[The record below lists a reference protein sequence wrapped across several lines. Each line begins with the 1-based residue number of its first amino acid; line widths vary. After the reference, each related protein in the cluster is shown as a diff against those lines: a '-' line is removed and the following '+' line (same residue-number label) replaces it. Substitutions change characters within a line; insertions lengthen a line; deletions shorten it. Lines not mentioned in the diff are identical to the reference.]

1 MHRYRSHTCGALRE
15 SNIGETVRLSG
26 WCHRVRDHGG
36 VLFIDLRDHYGLTQC
51 VADPDSPAFKDAE
64 KLRSEW
70 VVRMDGKVR
79 RRPDGTDNED
89 LPTGKVEIYVSEIE
103 VLGPAGELPLPVFGE
118 QEYPEDIR
126 LKYRFLDLRR
136 EKLHQNIMTR
146 GAIIDSMRRRM
157 KEQGFFEFQTP
168 ILTAS
173 SPEGAR
179 DFLVPSRIH
188 PGKFYALPQAPQQ
201 YKQLLM
207 MSGFD
212 RYFQIAPCFRDE
224 DPRADR
230 LPGEFYQLDVE
241 MSFVDARR
249 RLCGD
254 GAGHHRRVRGVCQGQ
269 AGHQGLAADS
279 VRGSL
284 AQIRQRQAGP
294 AQPDRDAGRLRALPR
309 LRLQGVRA
317 DAGRPEEPGLG
328 DPGTGGGSRAFCDRM
343 NSWAQGEGQ
352 PGLGY
357 IMWREGGEGAG
368 PLANNIGPER
378 TAAIRAQLGLKEGDA
393 AFFVAGDP
401 DKFWK
406 FSGLARTKLGEELNL
421 IDKDRFELA
430 WIVDFPMYEYNE
442 DDKKV
447 DFSHNPFSMPQGG
460 LEALQTQDPLTIKAF
475 QYDITCN
482 GYEIASG
489 GIRNHVPEAMVKAF
503 EIAGY
508 GEKDVVERF
517 GGMYRAFQYGAPPH
531 GGMAAGVDRIVMLLC
546 GTTNLREISLFPMN
560 QQADGPADGR
570 AVGRRDRSSS
580 ASCTSG
586 STCRTRRRLR
596 LAHSP
601 VEASIRNC
609 ASAIIGSV
617 CKSWMSCS
625 TGTLA
630 SGVSL
635 MISVWPGRLDE
646 AGERLHG
653 GLGIGIGS
661 RACSPLA
668 LMLSTMALPRRV
680 AADVLRAGKLRHD
693 EVDGAVVAQREFAAR
708 RPRSA
713 PPWPSPAA
721 GLGENTSRG
730 TLASERRAVAL
741 SRPPSSSVT
750 GVQYESARRF
760 RPGRAEIEVDR
771 QRVDAGGDERLHGRD
786 RAYRSGLVIFSGQT
800 RLARD
805 RADELAPVQVDA
817 VDR

>member
-1 MHRYRSHTCGALRE
+1 VTAEAPVLPLKPPAVGCRTAPPRVNPDALWKGRLRPLDSTLQHQFFRISMHRYRSHTCGALRDTD
-15 SNIGETVRLSG
+15 IDQTVRLSG
-26 WCHRVRDHGG
+26 WCHRIRDHGG

-70 VVRMDGKVR
+70 VVRIDGKVR
-79 RRPDGTDNED
+79 RRPEGTDNPE
-89 LPTGKVEIYVSEIE
+89 LPTGAVEVYVSEIE
-103 VLGPAGELPLPVFGE
+103 VLGPAGELPMPVFGD

-136 EKLHQNIMTR
+136 DKLHQNIMTR
-146 GAIIDSMRRRM
+146 GAIVDSMRKRM

-230 LPGEFYQLDVE
+230 LPGEFYQLDLE
-241 MSFVDARR
+241 MSFVEQDDVFA
-249 RLCGD
+249 
-254 GAGHHRRVRGVCQGQ
+254 AVEPVVTGVFEEFAKGKPVTKGWPRIPFAEALKKYGSDKPDLRNPIIMQEVSE
-269 AGHQGLAADS
+269 HF
-279 VRGSL
+279 RGSGFKVFARML
-284 AQIRQRQAGP
+284 EDPKNQVWAI
-294 AQPDRDAGRLRALPR
+294 
-309 LRLQGVRA
+309 
-317 DAGRPEEPGLG
+317 PGK
-328 DPGTGGGSRAFCDRM
+328 GGGSRAFCDRM

-378 TAAIRAQLGLKEGDA
+378 TAAIRTQLGLKEGDA

-460 LEALQTQDPLTIKAF
+460 LDALNKQDPLTIKAF

-489 GIRNHVPEAMVKAF
+489 GIRNHRPEAMVKAF

-546 GTTNLREISLFPMN
+546 GTNNLREISLFPMN
-560 QQADGPADGR
+560 QQAVDLLMGAPSDVTTKQLR
-570 AVGRRDRSSS
+570 ELHI
-580 ASCTSG
+580 
-586 STCRTRRRLR
+586 RL
-596 LAHSP
+596 
-601 VEASIRNC
+601 N
-609 ASAIIGSV
+609 
-617 CKSWMSCS
+617 
-625 TGTLA
+625 
-630 SGVSL
+630 
-635 MISVWPGRLDE
+635 
-646 AGERLHG
+646 
-653 GLGIGIGS
+653 
-661 RACSPLA
+661 
-668 LMLSTMALPRRV
+668 LP
-680 AADVLRAGKLRHD
+680 
-693 EVDGAVVAQREFAAR
+693 Q
-708 RPRSA
+708 
-713 PPWPSPAA
+713 
-721 GLGENTSRG
+721 N
-730 TLASERRAVAL
+730 
-741 SRPPSSSVT
+741 
-750 GVQYESARRF
+750 
-760 RPGRAEIEVDR
+760 
-771 QRVDAGGDERLHGRD
+771 
-786 RAYRSGLVIFSGQT
+786 
-800 RLARD
+800 
-805 RADELAPVQVDA
+805 
-817 VDR
+817 